1 MYKRILAPVDGS
13 AASNNSLNEALRL
26 AKEGGAR
33 LCVLHVIDGIAFR
46 SEKNPF
52 TATADGYRE
61 SGRKLMAELAARVRK
76 QGVAAELLTEENF
89 SGRAADSIVG
99 VAKKWRADLIV
110 MGTHGRRGFSR
121 LILGS
126 DADLVLRTATVPVLF
141 VRPGRAGAGKRRVK
155 ARKSGRRS
163 AAGRKGK

>member
-26 AKEGGAR
+26 AKDGGAR
-33 LCVLHVIDGIAFR
+33 LCILHVIDGIAFR

-61 SGRKLMAELAARVRK
+61 SGRKLMAELKAYVQK
-76 QGVAAELLTEENF
+76 KGVAAELLTEENL

-141 VRPGRAGAGKRRVK
+141 VRPGRAGAGNRRVK
-155 ARKSGRRS
+155 AKKSGRRS

>member
-1 MYKRILAPVDGS
+1 MYQRILAPVDGS

-26 AKEGGAR
+26 AKDSGAR

-46 SEKNPF
+46 GEKNPF
-52 TATADGYRE
+52 TATADSYRE
-61 SGRKLMAELAARVRK
+61 SGRKLMAALAARTRK
-76 QGVAAELLTEENF
+76 LGVAAEFLTEENL

-99 VAKKWRADLIV
+99 VARKWRADLIV

-141 VRPGRAGAGKRRVK
+141 VRPGPGRSAPA
-155 ARKSGRRS
+155 GRRKK
-163 AAGRKGK
+163 ATKTRAPAKK